1 MKLEG
6 NMAYRQAARWYDT
19 IYSFKDY
26 AAEAESLRA
35 LVAEAP
41 PGARRLL
48 DVERDCGPRSHDLVG
63 RRKTRPPLTLRLR
76 PQLRKLMAADEGRP
90 PLSANIPP
98 P

>member
-6 NMAYRQAARWYDT
+6 NMAYRQAARCYDT

-41 PGARRLL
+41 SGARRLL

-63 RRKTRPPLTLRLR
+63 TRKTRPPL
-76 PQLRKLMAADEGRP
+76 
-90 PLSANIPP
+90 SAKIPP
-98 P
+98 

>member
-63 RRKTRPPLTLRLR
+63 TRKTRPPLST
-76 PQLRKLMAADEGRP
+76 
-90 PLSANIPP
+90 NIPP

>member
-41 PGARRLL
+41 PGARRSL
-48 DVERDCGPRSHDLVG
+48 DVERDCGPRSHGLLG
-63 RRKTRPPLTLRLR
+63 KRKTRPPLST
-76 PQLRKLMAADEGRP
+76 
-90 PLSANIPP
+90 NIPP

>member
-35 LVAEAP
+35 LVAEAR

-48 DVERDCGPRSHDLVG
+48 DVERDCGRRSHDLVE
-63 RRKTRPPLTLRLR
+63 TRNT
-76 PQLRKLMAADEGRP
+76 RP